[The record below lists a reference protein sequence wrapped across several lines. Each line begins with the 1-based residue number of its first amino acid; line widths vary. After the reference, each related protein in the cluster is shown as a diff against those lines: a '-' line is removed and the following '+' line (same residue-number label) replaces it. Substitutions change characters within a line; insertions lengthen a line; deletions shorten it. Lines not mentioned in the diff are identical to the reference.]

1 MSKVFDY
8 FKKRS
13 EKGKAKKAEKAKE
26 KHQDEVYNRI
36 QKEFGCVISSDY
48 IDVAE
53 VILNCDNQEI
63 IYNAFCQEDEDDLK
77 KLILKKL
84 TDKKY
89 LEKIVFEPKFRD
101 FQCEAMLSLDSQEV
115 YEKVLLNKSYERS
128 VRYTAVQNLK
138 EKDDKFWYDII
149 VSQEVERYIED
160 FLFACFRKIS
170 SQQVLADIVKL
181 DTKSRL
187 EKLYKKSK
195 NGYHSNIIFKFEEIE
210 KKKIAVE
217 FITDQ
222 DISKDLLLNF
232 YLQEAVRIAIIQKL
246 ENEVDLMEA
255 FRKYFEE
262 DTLTSEIVSRIE
274 ALGHVESLLELI
286 IKSEDKEFI
295 SRNIEKIT
303 DLGELCMIKEKS
315 KFWYAVALADAK
327 IKELSK

>member
-1 MSKVFDY
+1 MSKIFDY
-8 FKKRS
+8 FKKKS

-36 QKEFGCVISSDY
+36 QKEFGCFISSDY
-48 IDVAE
+48 LDVAE

-63 IYNAFCQEDEDDLK
+63 IYNAFCQEDDDDLK

-138 EKDDKFWYDII
+138 EKEDKFWYDII
-149 VSQEVERYIED
+149 VSQEEERYIED
-160 FLFACFRKIS
+160 FLFACFSKIR

-181 DTKSRL
+181 DTRYRLKDAKSGL
-187 EKLYKKSK
+187 
-195 NGYHSNIIFKFEEIE
+195 HSNQIFRFEEIM
-210 KKKIAVE
+210 KKNIAVE

-222 DISKDLLLNF
+222 NILKDLLFNF
-232 YLQEAVRIAIIQKL
+232 KLQEVVRIAIIQKL

-315 KFWYAVALADAK
+315 KFWYAIALADVK
-327 IKELSK
+327 IKELSKGK